1 MTLHDD
7 PAELVNAFAD
17 GKNRF
22 PTLLRLQALGDAALT
37 AVRDGLKHSNWHV
50 RHWCAIYID
59 RHGSEESLHDLLP
72 LLTDPEMNVRL
83 WAVHSISCMHCK
95 EYSCPLDLVPLLL
108 DRLANDRATR
118 VRKMA
123 AAMLATLPSDAR
135 VPAPLAASLAR
146 ETDAKLRLHIAR
158 ALAVHPRH

>member
-1 MTLHDD
+1 
-7 PAELVNAFAD
+7 
-17 GKNRF
+17 
-22 PTLLRLQALGDAALT
+22 
-37 AVRDGLKHSNWHV
+37 
-50 RHWCAIYID
+50 
-59 RHGSEESLHDLLP
+59 
-72 LLTDPEMNVRL
+72 MNVRL
-83 WAVHSISCMHCK
+83 WAVHSISCLHCK

-108 DRLANDRATR
+108 DRLANDPATR

>member
-1 MTLHDD
+1 MNLHDD

-17 GKNRF
+17 GKRRF
-22 PTLLRLQALGDAALT
+22 PTLLRLQSLGDEALA
-37 AVRDGLKHSNWHV
+37 AVREGLKHPDWHV

-59 RHGSEESLHDLLP
+59 RNGSADALHDLLP

-95 EYSCPLDLVPLLL
+95 DYACPIDLIPLLL
-108 DRLANDRATR
+108 DRLANDPAMR

-123 AAMLATLPSDAR
+123 AAMLATLPPDSR
-135 VPAPLAASLAR
+135 VPAALEASLAL
-146 ETDAKLRLHIAR
+146 ETDAKLRLHAER
-158 ALAVHPRH
+158 ALSIHRRH